1 MKKLEF
7 FYDCSSPW
15 TYLAFNRI
23 EDIARRHHAD
33 LIWRPILV
41 GGVFNAV
48 NPSVYESRE
57 RPVKAKAR
65 YYNKDMQDWARCYG
79 ITLKMPTVG
88 VAVVKV
94 YKTMRGAYVAD
105 EHGKIAQYTRR
116 AFVSYWVE
124 DRDIGDESVIA
135 DISRQAGLDP
145 GEVLDKIQQP
155 EYKEKLR
162 AATQELIDRGGF
174 GSPTIFVD
182 GSMFFG
188 NDRLPLVEFELSR

>member
-15 TYLAFNRI
+15 TYLAFSRI
-23 EDIARRHHAD
+23 EDIARRHRAD

-48 NPSVYESRE
+48 NPSVYETRD
-57 RPVKAKAR
+57 RPVKSKVR
-65 YYNKDMQDWARCYG
+65 YYAKDMQDWARYYG

-94 YKTMRGAYVAD
+94 VNTMRAAYVAI
-105 EHGKIAQYTRR
+105 EHGKIAQFTRR
-116 AFVSYWVE
+116 AFESYWVE
-124 DRDIGDESVIA
+124 DRDIGQESVVA
-135 DISRQAGLDP
+135 DIARQAGLDP
-145 GEVLDKIQQP
+145 NEMLEKIKLP

-162 AATQELIDRGGF
+162 DATQELIDRGGF

-182 GSMFFG
+182 GVMFFG
-188 NDRLPLVEFELSR
+188 NDRLPLVEFALSR

>member
-23 EDIARRHHAD
+23 EDIARRHNAD
-33 LIWRPILV
+33 LIWKPILV
-41 GGVFNAV
+41 GGVFNAA

-57 RPVKAKAR
+57 RPVKVKAR
-65 YYNKDMQDWARCYG
+65 YYNKDMQDWARYYG
-79 ITLKMPTVG
+79 ITLKMPSVG
-88 VAVVKV
+88 VATVKV

-105 EHGKIAQYTRR
+105 EHGKIAQYTRC
-116 AFVSYWVE
+116 AFQSYWVE

-135 DISRQAGLDP
+135 DIARQAGLDAD
-145 GEVLDKIQQP
+145 EVLHKIGQP

-162 AATQELIDRGGF
+162 ATTQELIDRGGF

>member
-23 EDIARRHHAD
+23 EDLARRHHAD

-57 RPVKAKAR
+57 RPVKSKAR

-145 GEVLDKIQQP
+145 GEVLDKIQKP
-155 EYKEKLR
+155 EYKEQLR